1 MTIGNRP
8 RAVAVNICRIVVAAV
23 FILSG
28 FVKAVDPTG
37 TGYKIADYL
46 EAMHLAQYVPG
57 FATLAA
63 SVMLSTVEF
72 SLGVFLLFAIWR
84 KATSRLLL
92 AVMAVMTP
100 VTLWLAVANPISDC
114 GCFGDAVKLTNWQ
127 TFGKNVVLLM
137 AVATVAKWP
146 ADMVRFISRANQ
158 WIVFNYTVV
167 FILAVSGYSLYAL
180 PQFDFRPY
188 HVGADIRQGMAIP
201 PGAPQPQ
208 FETTVV
214 MEKNGERREY
224 ALDDYPDST
233 WTYIDT
239 RTTQTAKGYE
249 PPIHDFSITRTD
261 TGEDIT
267 DSVLG
272 DKRYTFLLISP
283 HLELADDSRLDL
295 INQVYDYAT
304 DNGYPFL
311 CLTASGSKG
320 IERWK
325 DQTGAEYPFCTTDAT
340 VLQTMIRSNPGLM
353 LLRDGKVIRKWGH
366 NQLPDETVLN
376 GRLENIEAG
385 KMPPE
390 DTVARR
396 VASVLMWYVLP
407 LLMLTLADRLWAWS
421 QWVRKKERSNKIYQ
435 LFKTRK
441 RQ

>member
-1 MTIGNRP
+1 MTSGNRP
-8 RAVAVNICRIVVAAV
+8 RAVAVNICRIVVAVV
-23 FILSG
+23 FVLSG

-37 TGYKIADYL
+37 TVYKIADYL
-46 EAMHLAQYVPG
+46 EAMHLAQYVPD

-127 TFGKNVVLLM
+127 TFGKNVVLLI
-137 AVATVAKWP
+137 AVAVVAKWP

-201 PGAPQPQ
+201 PDAPQPQ
-208 FETTVV
+208 FETTVI
-214 MEKNGERREY
+214 MEKNGERCEF

-239 RTTQTAKGYE
+239 RTIQTAKGYE

-295 INQVYDYAT
+295 INQVYDYAA

-353 LLRDGKVIRKWGH
+353 LLRDGKVIRKWGR
-366 NQLPDETVLN
+366 NQLPDETVLS

-385 KMPPE
+385 QMPPE